1 MAFQSGSRRGATF
14 EELLGKT
21 LTKVEYS
28 QDKYD
33 KEQEA
38 IHFYTEDVHY
48 QQYHDQ
54 DCCESVTVEDICGD
68 LDDLVGSPILLAEE
82 VINEKQDNQTWTF
95 YRISTIKG
103 SVTIRWYGKSDG
115 NYSERVS
122 FVKMLRKE
130 G

>member
-1 MAFQSGSRRGATF
+1 MAFQRGARQGATF

-21 LTKVEYS
+21 LTEVKHVLDRYGEH
-28 QDKYD
+28 
-33 KEQEA
+33 EV
-38 IHFYTEDVHY
+38 INFYTEDVHY